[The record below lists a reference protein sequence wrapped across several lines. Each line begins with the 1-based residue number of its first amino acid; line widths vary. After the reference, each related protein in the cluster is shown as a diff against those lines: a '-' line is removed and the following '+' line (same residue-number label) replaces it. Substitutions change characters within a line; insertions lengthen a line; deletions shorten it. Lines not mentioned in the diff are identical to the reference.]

1 MKNLRII
8 LSLLLMFP
16 FMLYAQETE
25 TEKIVMVKVKSNEI
39 KKDTCIHIEKI
50 TLKEDNTFFS
60 DSLLKARNSEIIFV
74 DKEGKKSSIHP
85 DSLNTI
91 PVNLIKKIM
100 IQDKGKSKVVVIEE
114 KAEMKDDETLFS
126 DSLLKAGNHE
136 IIFIDKEGKKS
147 SIHPDSLNAIPVNLI
162 EKIMIQD
169 KGNGKVVVIE
179 EKINAEDCT
188 IKKDK
193 PAKDKQKIK
202 HVDIKLDIYS
212 GEEEISEEE
221 IKKIAEKIKNLFN
234 PAEIEIKESKDEN
247 EQQVIH
253 IRIVKN
259 KKE

>member
-1 MKNLRII
+1 MKKLRII

-25 TEKIVMVKVKSNEI
+25 KEEIVVVKVKSNGI
-39 KKDTCIHIEKI
+39 TRDTCIHIEKI
-50 TLKEDNTFFS
+50 TLKNDNTLVS
-60 DSLLKARNSEIIFV
+60 DSLLKAGNSEIIFI

-91 PVNLIKKIM
+91 PVNLIEKIM

-114 KAEMKDDETLFS
+114 KS
-126 DSLLKAGNHE
+126 N
-136 IIFIDKEGKKS
+136 
-147 SIHPDSLNAIPVNLI
+147 P
-162 EKIMIQD
+162 
-169 KGNGKVVVIE
+169 
-179 EKINAEDCT
+179 EDCT
-188 IKKDK
+188 IQKDK

-202 HVDIKLDIYS
+202 YADVKLDIYS